1 MVRRRFLLLI
11 FPFLLSWS
19 IALRA
24 QDAVDKWVANFI
36 SDNNVPGVA
45 LLIRQDGRVVKMK
58 GYGFANLE
66 HQVPVVPQTVFQS
79 GSMGKQFTAM
89 AILMLAEEG
98 KLSVDDPL
106 SKHLDVPQTWSGIKV
121 RHLLSHT
128 SGLGDYPETFELQ
141 KDHTEDE
148 MFQMVKATPLQ
159 FAPGEKFSYSNLG
172 FVTLGVLIHKVSGR
186 FYGDFLQERIFRP
199 LGMSNTRIISETDIV
214 PNRAAGYVLV
224 DSVLKNQKWV
234 APMVNTTADGSLYFT
249 VEDLA
254 KWDAALEQRK
264 HVSDASY
271 RAMWTPTKLND
282 GTTADYGFGWRI
294 HKAPNGS
301 PLIEH
306 AGAWQGFSTMICRY
320 PEQHLTVV
328 ALANRAN
335 AKMDELAHHVA
346 GMMSTELAVRAQTD

>member
-1 MVRRRFLLLI
+1 MDCRRFVLLI
-11 FPFLLSWS
+11 FPFLFSCS
-19 IALRA
+19 AALCA
-24 QDAVDKWVANFI
+24 QDAVDRWVSDFI
-36 SDNNVPGVA
+36 SDNKVPGVA
-45 LLIRQDGRVVKMK
+45 LLVRQDGRVVKMK
-58 GYGFANLE
+58 GYGFSNLE
-66 HQVPVVPQTVFQS
+66 HRVPVNPQTVFQS
-79 GSMGKQFTAM
+79 GSMGKQFTATAVM
-89 AILMLAEEG
+89 MLAEEG
-98 KLSVDDPL
+98 KLSVDDPVG
-106 SKHLDVPQTWSGIKV
+106 KYLDVPASWNDIKI

-128 SGLGDYPETFELQ
+128 SGLGDYPENFELQ

-172 FVTLGVLIHKVSGR
+172 FVTLGVLIHKISGK

-199 LGMSNTRIISETDIV
+199 LSMSNTRIINEADIV

-224 DSVLKNQKWV
+224 DGALKNQKWV
-234 APMVNTTADGSLYFT
+234 APMVNTTADGSLYLT

-264 HVSDASY
+264 LISAASY

-294 HKAPNGS
+294 HKAQNGS

-335 AKMDELAHHVA
+335 AKMDDLAHHVA
-346 GMMSTELAVRAQTD
+346 GMMSTELAVRGKN